1 MVFYA
6 QLTHNSAPH
15 PALSVGINQCYTPAE
30 VFLGRKL
37 ITRLN
42 KMIMADFEVELFD
55 VEKYIQYLQQILP
68 RIRSFAKES

>member
-1 MVFYA
+1 M
-6 QLTHNSAPH
+6 
-15 PALSVGINQCYTPAE
+15 
-30 VFLGRKL
+30 